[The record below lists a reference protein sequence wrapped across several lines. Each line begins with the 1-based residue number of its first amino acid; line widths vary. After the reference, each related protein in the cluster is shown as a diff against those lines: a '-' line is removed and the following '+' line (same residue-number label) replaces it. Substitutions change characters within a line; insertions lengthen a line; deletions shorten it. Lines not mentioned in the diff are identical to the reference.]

1 MSELHPALLLWTA
14 AALAA
19 ALRGRA
25 GAVLAVAAPLAALA
39 LLPQAGA
46 SAGAWN
52 AAGFALEPL
61 RVDAL
66 SRLFA
71 AAFCLAAALG
81 GLYAFSE
88 ENPLER
94 AAGLAMAGA
103 AVGVCFAGDWVTL
116 FLCWEALTIASLAL
130 IWGAGP
136 ASRGAGLRYL
146 LVHAAGGGA
155 LLSGLLLLRA
165 ADAPLSVST
174 LVSAG
179 APTGAAA
186 WLILAGVALNAA
198 VPPLHAW
205 LTDAYPRCSPA
216 GSVLQSAFTTK
227 AAVYVLLR
235 VFPGADALVVLG
247 SVMAVYGVIYAVM
260 ESDARRL
267 LSYHIISQV
276 GYMVVG
282 AGLGTELGVS
292 GASAHAFSHIL
303 YKALLFMGAGALV
316 HCAGTAQLADIGGLY
331 GRLRPVFWLYMAGA
345 LAISGAPGFN
355 GFISKPLIGL
365 AAEQAGWK
373 FASSLLHLASA
384 GTFLS
389 VALKLPYLAFF
400 GPERGKVSRPP
411 TAGMLLAMG
420 AAAALCLGTG
430 LYPAWL
436 YARLPFPVD
445 YHPYSLAYVWGTLEL
460 LAGIGLAFW
469 LLRRG
474 MKAERGL
481 SLDFDWFYRVPLAA
495 AVTAASSAL
504 QAAGAGASAVAART
518 IAGAAEHLRERRPEA
533 FPSVGGGIMWLAA
546 AFALAVLLSRY

>member
-1 MSELHPALLLWTA
+1 MSELHPAVLLWPA

-25 GAVLAVAAPLAALA
+25 GAALAVAAPLAALA

-46 SAGAWN
+46 SAGVWS

-81 GLYAFSE
+81 ALYAFSE
-88 ENPLER
+88 ESPLER
-94 AAGLAMAGA
+94 SAGLAMAGA
-103 AVGVCFAGDWVTL
+103 ATGICFAGDWVTL
-116 FLCWEALTIASLAL
+116 FLCWEALTMASVAL

-136 ASRGAGLRYL
+136 GSRGAGLRYL

-165 ADAPLSVST
+165 ADAPLALSS

-179 APTGAAA
+179 SLSGAAA

-235 VFPGADALVVLG
+235 VFPGADILVGLG
-247 SVMAVYGVIYAVM
+247 SVMAVYGVVYAVM

-276 GYMVVG
+276 GYMVAG
-282 AGLGTELGVS
+282 AGLGSELAVS

-303 YKALLFMGAGALV
+303 YKALLLMGAGALV
-316 HCAGTAQLADIGGLY
+316 HCAGTAHLADIGGLY

-373 FASSLLHLASA
+373 FAASMLHLASA

-389 VALKLPYLAFF
+389 VALKLPFLAFF

-420 AAAALCLGTG
+420 TAAALCLGTG

-436 YARLPFPVD
+436 YARLPYSVE
-445 YHPYSLAYVWGTLEL
+445 YHPYAFAHVWGTVEM

-474 MKAERGL
+474 MKGESGM
-481 SLDFDWFYRVPLAA
+481 SLDFDWFYRVPLAS
-495 AVTAASSAL
+495 AVTASAGAF
-504 QAAGAGASAVAART
+504 QAAGAAASGAAARA
-518 IAGAAEHLRERRPEA
+518 IAGAAALLREKRPEA
-533 FPSVGGGIMWLAA
+533 FAPVGGSLLWLAA
-546 AFALAVLLSRY
+546 AFALAVFLAR

>member
-1 MSELHPALLLWTA
+1 MSELHPAFLLWPA
-14 AALAA
+14 AVLAVF
-19 ALRGRA
+19 LRGRA
-25 GAVLAVAAPLAALA
+25 GAALAVAAPLAALA
-39 LLPQAGA
+39 FLPQAGA
-46 SAGAWN
+46 SAGVWTM
-52 AAGFALEPL
+52 AGFSLEPL

-66 SRLFA
+66 ARLFA

-88 ENPLER
+88 ESPLER

-103 AVGVCFAGDWVTL
+103 AAGVCFAGDWVTL
-116 FLCWEALTIASLAL
+116 FFCWEALTMASLAL
-130 IWGAGP
+130 IWAAGP
-136 ASRGAGLRYL
+136 RARGAGLRYL

-165 ADAPLSVST
+165 AGAPMALSS
-174 LVSAG
+174 LVSGG
-179 APTGAAA
+179 APMSPAA
-186 WLILAGVALNAA
+186 WLILGGVALNAA

-235 VFPGADALVVLG
+235 VFPGADVLVVLG

-276 GYMVVG
+276 GYMVAG
-282 AGLGTELGVS
+282 AGLGTELAVS

-316 HCAGTAQLADIGGLY
+316 HCAGTAHLAELGGLY

-365 AAEQAGWK
+365 AAEQAGWN
-373 FASSLLHLASA
+373 FAATMLHLASA

-400 GPERGKVSRPP
+400 GAERGKVLRQPS
-411 TAGMLLAMG
+411 AGMLLAMG
-420 AAAALCLGTG
+420 AAAVLCVATG

-445 YHPYSLAYVWGTLEL
+445 YHPFAFSHVRGTLEL

-474 MKAERGL
+474 MKGEKGL
-481 SLDFDWFYRVPLAA
+481 TLDFDWFYRVPLAA
-495 AVTAASSAL
+495 VVTAAAGAL
-504 QAAGAGASAVAART
+504 QAAGAGASAAAAKT
-518 IAGAAEHLRERRPEA
+518 IAGGAALLRERRPEA
-533 FPSVGGGIMWLAA
+533 FPPVGGSLMWLAA
-546 AFALAVLLSRY
+546 AFALAVLLAR